1 MTKLTVMFFIILAAL
16 SVVIICVD
24 LSGLQQEVVR
34 NIRIAGIISIVVI
47 GILYILGL
55 LGSAIKNKSSEEG
68 VTSTEGKAAASDNHA
83 EKKEF
88 YNDLANLFFIGV
100 AAGLSVIFALRHEDL
115 NLLLITGLLLLRWM
129 PMLSDFIKKINA

>member
-1 MTKLTVMFFIILAAL
+1 MKNLTVKFFVILAIL
-16 SVVIICVD
+16 SVVVIYSDV
-24 LSGLQQEVVR
+24 SG
-34 NIRIAGIISIVVI
+34 NIKIAGMVSIVITGV
-47 GILYILGL
+47 LYVLALVGT
-55 LGSAIKNKSSEEG
+55 GKNENPSSKEDII
-68 VTSTEGKAAASDNHA
+68 STEGQAAASDNHA